1 MCQVEAD
8 VGQAGLA
15 LRDHRLVD
23 NGEHVGEDDDGDEG
37 EDHEDEDGDNS
48 EHLHTQWFVFVMVEV
63 EDVNLAVDR
72 DSSKD
77 GALDGVHCKEM
88 QNIVDMRNCIDGREK
103 TILICVKMG
112 NNQP

>member
-23 NGEHVGEDDDGDEG
+23 NGEHVDDDDVGDEEEDD
-37 EDHEDEDGDNS
+37 EDEDEDNS

-63 EDVNLAVDR
+63 EDVNLAVDC

-77 GALDGVHCKEM
+77 GALEGVHCKEM

-103 TILICVKMG
+103 DNFNLR
-112 NNQP
+112 

>member
-23 NGEHVGEDDDGDEG
+23 NGEHVGEDDVGDEE
-37 EDHEDEDGDNS
+37 EDDNEEEDDDDEDGDNS

-103 TILICVKMG
+103 DNFNLL
-112 NNQP
+112 

>member
-1 MCQVEAD
+1 MAPSSQPPDHHLPIVVSCYNDRVCQVEAD

-15 LRDHRLVD
+15 LRDHCLVD
-23 NGEHVGEDDDGDEG
+23 NGEHVEEDDDGG
-37 EDHEDEDGDNS
+37 EEEDEDGDNS
-48 EHLHTQWFVFVMVEV
+48 EHLNAQWLVFVMVEV

-88 QNIVDMRNCIDGREK
+88 
-103 TILICVKMG
+103 
-112 NNQP
+112 

>member
-23 NGEHVGEDDDGDEG
+23 NGEHVGEDDDGDE
-37 EDHEDEDGDNS
+37 EEDEDGYNS
-48 EHLHTQWFVFVMVEV
+48 EHLHTQWLVFVMVEV

-103 TILICVKMG
+103 DNFNLL
-112 NNQP
+112 

>member
-23 NGEHVGEDDDGDEG
+23 NGEHVGEDDVGDEEEEKDD
-37 EDHEDEDGDNS
+37 EDEDDEDEDGDNS

-88 QNIVDMRNCIDGREK
+88 QNIVFMRNCIDGREK
-103 TILICVKMG
+103 DKFNLH
-112 NNQP
+112 